1 MFYHLNGVVAEL
13 EPNLAVIDCGGVGFA
28 VTVTAVTQG
37 RLKRGEKAKL
47 YICEQVRE
55 DAFELYG
62 FATAEEKRCF
72 EMLISVSGVG
82 PKAAVSIL
90 SANTTERVC
99 MAIMSDDERVLTAAA
114 GVGKRLAQRI
124 ILELKDKMQKQAAD
138 ISLPG
143 PGTGAAVPA
152 DAAGQT
158 KLADVMSALTVLGYS
173 RAECTAALKGLDL
186 DALSLEDAIRAALR
200 NISTRA

>member
-1 MFYHLNGVVAEL
+1 MFYHLNGTVTDL
-13 EPNLAVIDCGGVGFA
+13 EPNLAVVDCGGVGFA
-28 VTVTAVTQG
+28 VNVTAVTLG

-99 MAIMSDDERVLTAAA
+99 MAIMSDDEKVLTAAA
-114 GVGKRLAQRI
+114 GVGRRLAQRI
-124 ILELKDKMQKQAAD
+124 ILELKDKMRKQGADLPTPGVSAAD
-138 ISLPG
+138 MPASG
-143 PGTGAAVPA
+143 PE
-152 DAAGQT
+152 GQT

-173 RAECTAALKGLDL
+173 RAECNAAVKGLDL
-186 DALSLEDAIRAALR
+186 NALSLEDAIRAALR
-200 NISTRA
+200 SISG

>member
-1 MFYHLNGVVAEL
+1 MFYHLNGIVTDL

-28 VTVTAVTQG
+28 VSTTAVTVG
-37 RLKRGEKAKL
+37 RLRRGEQAKL

-62 FATAEEKRCF
+62 FATLEEKRCF

-82 PKAAVSIL
+82 PKAAAAIL

-99 MAIMSDDERVLTAAA
+99 MAIMSDDERVLTAAQ

-124 ILELKDKMQKQAAD
+124 ILELKDKMQKQSADLPIPGAAAD
-138 ISLPG
+138 IP
-143 PGTGAAVPA
+143 TAADGV
-152 DAAGQT
+152 QT
-158 KLADVMSALTVLGYS
+158 KLADVMKALTVLGYS
-173 RAECTAALKGLDL
+173 RSECAAAVKGLDL
-186 DALSLEDAIRAALR
+186 EAMSPEDAIRAALR
-200 NISTRA
+200 NISN

>member
-1 MFYHLNGVVAEL
+1 MFYHLNGVITDM

-28 VTVTAVTQG
+28 VSTTAYTIGQ
-37 RLKRGEKAKL
+37 LHRGEKAKL

-62 FATAEEKRCF
+62 FATLAEKRCF
-72 EMLISVSGVG
+72 ELLISVSGVG

-90 SANTTERVC
+90 SANTPERVS
-99 MAIMSDDERVLTAAA
+99 MAILSDDERALTAAQ

-124 ILELKDKMQKQAAD
+124 ILELKDKLQKQSD
-138 ISLPG
+138 GLG
-143 PGTGAAVPA
+143 LT
-152 DAAGQT
+152 DAAMPTASDGAEGKT
-158 KLADVMSALTVLGYS
+158 KLADVVSALTVLGYS

-186 DALSLEDAIRAALR
+186 EALSLEEAIRAALR
-200 NISTRA
+200 NMMK